1 MSNTAEQLGHLKNHV
16 KYPASR
22 TQVLSACSEMSDWA
36 PEDKEWVTKA
46 LPEGT
51 YAAPEEVISALLRT
65 V

>member
-1 MSNTAEQLGHLKNHV
+1 MSNTADQLGHLKNHV

-22 TQVLSACSEMSDWA
+22 SQVLNACNEMSDWA
-36 PEDKEWVTKA
+36 PEDREWVTKA

-51 YAAPEEVISALLRT
+51 YRAPEEVLSALLRT

>member
-1 MSNTAEQLGHLKNHV
+1 MSNTADQLGHLKNHV

-22 TQVLSACSEMSDWA
+22 SQVLSACNEMSDWA
-36 PEDKEWVTKA
+36 PEDREWVTKA

-51 YAAPEEVISALLRT
+51 YRAPEEVLSALLRT